1 MVGLIVLMLGAL
13 VMRVRPQLTA
23 HDKRVLAAAGI
34 WFCGGYA
41 ITVWLPIRSSLYAVF
56 PAVGSAVA
64 CATLVDAMRPDAAAS
79 ARSIRLALVL
89 TSVLLVIPVY
99 RARDTRFVEPARVS
113 QRTLRTI
120 TAHAGGIP
128 ARGLIVL
135 EDESGT
141 KSNFVN
147 AFGTLA
153 PEAIRLF
160 TGRPLDA
167 RIVPPDEAR
176 AWFLDRAAV
185 DIAAH
190 YRLTNGRV
198 ERQ

>member
-1 MVGLIVLMLGAL
+1 
-13 VMRVRPQLTA
+13 
-23 HDKRVLAAAGI
+23 
-34 WFCGGYA
+34 
-41 ITVWLPIRSSLYAVF
+41 
-56 PAVGSAVA
+56 
-64 CATLVDAMRPDAAAS
+64 
-79 ARSIRLALVL
+79 
-89 TSVLLVIPVY
+89 VLLVIPVY

-120 TAHAGGIP
+120 TAHAGAIP